1 MIFLE
6 NMVEIRGE
14 HGIPHERKQYILYE
28 GGGHW
33 KKGDAQLGISLRILL
48 CEMKK
53 LSVRQGLLAG
63 VSWALPRDEVMIHRR
78 HECSAGNK
86 TSP

>member
-1 MIFLE
+1 MVFPRKGSNIFYMKE
-6 NMVEIRGE
+6 
-14 HGIPHERKQYILYE
+14 E
-28 GGGHW
+28 GTG

-63 VSWALPRDEVMIHRR
+63 VSWAFPRDEVMIHLR
-78 HECSAGNK
+78 HECSTGNPK
-86 TSP
+86 GE